1 MRPDPRAVCRR
12 FTGTGAA
19 GRAPP
24 AGWPALWRAC
34 GVALGGGLEQQRMT
48 EARSRERSSARG
60 VGRAG
65 RSWRR
70 GSVGAGVALAC
81 GLQRKPHDSAV
92 DGIRAKPA

>member
-1 MRPDPRAVCRR
+1 MRPDPRAVCPR

-34 GVALGGGLEQQRMT
+34 GVAPGGGLEQQQPT
-48 EARSRERSSARG
+48 KAWSRERSSARG

-65 RSWRR
+65 
-70 GSVGAGVALAC
+70 GAG
-81 GLQRKPHDSAV
+81 GGDQSAQ
-92 DGIRAKPA
+92 A